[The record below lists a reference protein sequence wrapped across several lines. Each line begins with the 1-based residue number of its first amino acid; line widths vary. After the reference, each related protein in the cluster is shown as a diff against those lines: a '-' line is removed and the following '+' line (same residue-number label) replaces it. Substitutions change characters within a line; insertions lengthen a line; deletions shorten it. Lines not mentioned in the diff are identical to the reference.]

1 MIRFLLLA
9 LLSLSLFSASQIETN
24 TKKLEKTQSE
34 TEQISKKL
42 EDLASEIIAGEKKL
56 NEINEQVT
64 KTSRLTKELQEL
76 VNAQNGELNSFIS
89 QNEELIKDK
98 NKLGERLVDIIA
110 KDFSYD
116 YIAPKDLIDSAS
128 NVVSIEVLNVLSNV
142 LKDEF
147 YKISKDYARTQE
159 KITFKQRKINEMKE
173 NISDYEK
180 KAKELSELKKKQE
193 SLISKQK
200 LDEKIYKE
208 RLTNLQKQQD
218 ELRKTLEKLKII
230 EAQKKEEATKQ
241 AKLEQATKSQ
251 STSTNVK
258 HKDTLEYDGKIA
270 KYDGKKTIPPLVDFT
285 VKQKFG
291 NYIDPIYKLK
301 IFNENVVLRSNTQD
315 ANVRVVLDGKV
326 VFANDTAVLDKV
338 VIVEHAQGIHTIY
351 AHLSKFSKLAKVG
364 TVLKKGNIVG
374 KVDRDLTFEV
384 TQKNYHINPLDLIT
398 LN

>member
-251 STSTNVK
+251 PTSTNVK

>member
-241 AKLEQATKSQ
+241 AKLEQATKPQ